1 MMRLGSS
8 DSTRHI
14 GARYDVHFCYTYRH
28 EYETKRTLE
37 TAHRHNA
44 SSQPNCDRVD
54 CREEK
59 SETHAHTNT
68 HIWCVTFV
76 RIAHASRVEQSK
88 IQISICN
95 DQTDD

>member
-28 EYETKRTLE
+28 EYETKRTTSSTSKLHIVTTRRLNR
-37 TAHRHNA
+37 TATVYIA
-44 SSQPNCDRVD
+44 
-54 CREEK
+54 EK
-59 SETHAHTNT
+59 KNVKHTNTHT

-76 RIAHASRVEQSK
+76 RIANMSRVER
-88 IQISICN
+88 
-95 DQTDD
+95 D